1 MKKNKH
7 WQEVTNI
14 LVPSDLVKE
23 HLHSTKL
30 DLKPFHI
37 KNVIDLSFFFLWR
50 VHKAHSLIVSLQLW
64 HRQSSAGQGGDQKA
78 NCHLI
83 LTWRMSLSFSDV
95 DLPNLLYHYSLC
107 YSHLSISIQ
116 QLNLIHFCKQ
126 WSKGYTIDMEL
137 TSKWGSNLKFELWYW
152 SAVLTSSA
160 NCWYKQNHFC
170 YSYLALQN
178 TQVYR

>member
-50 VHKAHSLIVSLQLW
+50 VHKAHSLIVSLKL
-64 HRQSSAGQGGDQKA
+64 
-78 NCHLI
+78 
-83 LTWRMSLSFSDV
+83 
-95 DLPNLLYHYSLC
+95 
-107 YSHLSISIQ
+107 
-116 QLNLIHFCKQ
+116 
-126 WSKGYTIDMEL
+126 
-137 TSKWGSNLKFELWYW
+137 
-152 SAVLTSSA
+152 
-160 NCWYKQNHFC
+160 
-170 YSYLALQN
+170 
-178 TQVYR
+178 